1 VRRRTRAA
9 AGAVLAAIACALCAG
24 APTGA
29 SAGVA
34 ATAAAPT
41 CTRAAARKAVLGTG
55 FARKVKL
62 RLGRSVFR
70 PGETVLGLYEVG
82 SVICA
87 DVTGDGAGE
96 MIVLL
101 QCCTVSAPS
110 PWAIFQADSH
120 GRWALRYSRIRTVA
134 FDLAVNGANDVEEKM
149 PRYLPSDP
157 NCCPSGY
164 DYVRAHWTGRTFVTL
179 RGPS

>member
-1 VRRRTRAA
+1 VGRRARAA
-9 AGAVLAAIACALCAG
+9 AGAALAAVACALCAA
-24 APTGA
+24 APA
-29 SAGVA
+29 PA
-34 ATAAAPT
+34 AAAAAPPA
-41 CTRAAARKAVLGTG
+41 CTKAAARNAVLATG

-70 PGETVLGLYEVG
+70 PGETVLGLYGVG
-82 SVICA
+82 RVICA

-110 PWAIFQADSH
+110 PWAIFQAGSH
-120 GRWALRYSRIRTVA
+120 GRWALRYSRIKTVA
-134 FDLAVNGANDVEEKM
+134 FDLAVNSAHDVEEKM

-179 RGPS
+179 RGPA